1 MSTSAITPPAVRSRG
16 TVRPPLSAPPRSIP
30 GAAVVAVLTALALVG
45 VGVVAVYDLAVR
57 QGWTGSSS
65 SASSE
70 WLATAVDSVD
80 GLSPTWWVLTIAAV
94 LGLLGLYLLL
104 LTFRPARTRHARATG
119 ETDGVELDLW
129 TSPGAAAA
137 LARNAADR
145 APGVIAAETV
155 RVSRRRVQVAVTTH
169 REPGQVQAA
178 AERAARSAAGPL
190 SPARI
195 DVVTKEVPR

>member
-1 MSTSAITPPAVRSRG
+1 MSTSEIAPPPVPARG
-16 TVRPPLSAPPRSIP
+16 AVRPPLNAPPRSVP

-45 VGVVAVYDLAVR
+45 VGVVAIYDLAVR

-65 SASSE
+65 TSE
-70 WLATAVDSVD
+70 WLASAVDGVD
-80 GLSPTWWVLTIAAV
+80 GLAPTWWVLAVAAV

-104 LTFRPARTRHARATG
+104 LTVRPARTRHARATG
-119 ETDGVELDLW
+119 ETDGVEIDLW

-169 REPGQVQAA
+169 REPGEVKAA
-178 AERAARSAAGPL
+178 AERAARAAAGPL